1 MFLTKILAVL
11 FIIALK
17 ELIYCDGAWAWGP
30 AVHTIISCNILESCS
45 QILPA
50 IASVIQPFPNEY
62 IYGAISADFFIW
74 KGQKKKKGHSHSWE
88 TGFKFLQGVSSDKE
102 AAYAYGFLSHLAA
115 DVIAHNYF
123 VPDLIHRTLRS
134 KRIGHFYTEA
144 VADRFINPLYLKI
157 AREILSMDHHDYDKV
172 LRLSTVRN
180 RYGLR
185 ARKHIFTKSVKI
197 SDYLYCLPVF
207 YDRGKGQPY
216 NMEDERLAFMIELSF
231 RLVKDLLSYPDSSAC
246 LSYDP
251 IGSDNLRLA
260 NQGCI
265 LSKLFNNRQSSLQF
279 PISQELLEL

>member
-1 MFLTKILAVL
+1 MFLVKILVVL

-17 ELIYCDGAWAWGP
+17 ELIFCDGAWAWGP
-30 AVHTIISCNILESCS
+30 VVHTVISCNILESCS

-50 IASVIQPFPNEY
+50 IASVIQTFPNEY
-62 IYGAISADFFIW
+62 IYGAISADFFLW
-74 KGQKKKKGHSHSWE
+74 KGQKKKKGHSHNWE

-144 VADRFINPLYLKI
+144 VADRFVDLLYLKI
-157 AREILSMDHHDYDKV
+157 AREILSMNHKDYDKV
-172 LRLSTVRN
+172 LRLSAVRN

-185 ARKHIFTKSVKI
+185 ARKHIYIQSVKI

-207 YDRGKGQPY
+207 YDRGKGRPY
-216 NMEDERLAFMIELSF
+216 NMKDGRLSFMIGLSF

-260 NQGCI
+260 TKGRI
-265 LSKLFNNRQSSLQF
+265 LSKLFNNRQSSCQF

>member
-1 MFLTKILAVL
+1 MFLMKILAVL
-11 FIIALK
+11 FIITLK

-30 AVHTIISCNILESCS
+30 AVHTVISCNILESCS

-74 KGQKKKKGHSHSWE
+74 KGQKKKKGHSHNWE
-88 TGFKFLQGVSSDKE
+88 TGFKFLQGVSSDRE

-144 VADRFINPLYLKI
+144 VADRFVDPLYLKI
-157 AREILSMDHHDYDKV
+157 AGEILSMDHNDYDKV
-172 LRLSTVRN
+172 LRSSTVRN

-185 ARKHIFTKSVKI
+185 ARKRIFTKSVKI
-197 SDYLYCLPVF
+197 SDYLCCLPVF
-207 YDRGKGQPY
+207 YNRGKGQPY
-216 NMEDERLAFMIELSF
+216 NMEDEHLAFMIGLSF

-260 NQGCI
+260 TKGRI
-265 LSKLFNNRQSSLQF
+265 LSKLFNNRQSSGKF